1 MTKINRN
8 QLIELIGK
16 NRLKLGVS
24 RDDKSI
30 GFSKDGIVWFWY
42 TLYDNKYGWEFDYRY
57 NQANGSVI
65 KTFNQQWKA
74 LGLLGLQG

>member
-1 MTKINRN
+1 MITINRN
-8 QLIELIGK
+8 QLVELIGK
-16 NRLKLGVS
+16 NSLKLAVS
-24 RDDKSI
+24 TDDKSI
-30 GFSKDGIVWFWY
+30 GFSKDGMVWFWY

>member
-8 QLIELIGK
+8 QLIELIGG

>member
-8 QLIELIGK
+8 QLIELIGE

>member
-1 MTKINRN
+1 MTTINRN
-8 QLIELIGK
+8 QLVELIGK
-16 NRLKLGVS
+16 NSLKLAVS
-24 RDDKSI
+24 TDDKSI
-30 GFSKDGIVWFWY
+30 GFSKDGMVWFWY